1 MYYDELK
8 VGQTARFAKT
18 VTETDLAFFI
28 AITGDANPMHVDEV
42 AAAAS
47 PFGTRIVHG
56 MLSGSLLCGVY
67 GMQLPGP
74 GAIHLEQQIKFKAP
88 VRIGDTVTA
97 HVELIELCGRRR
109 VRMRSWCTRQ
119 DDVVVLEGEGLLLV
133 PERPA
138 DQPAGANEVSE

>member
-1 MYYDELK
+1 MFYDELK
-8 VGQTARFAKT
+8 VGQTACFAKT

-42 AAAAS
+42 AAAQS
-47 PFGTRIVHG
+47 QFGTRIVHG

-74 GAIHLEQQIKFKAP
+74 GAIHLEQHIKFRAP

-97 HVELIELCGRRR
+97 HVELIELCGRNR

-119 DDVVVLEGEGLLLV
+119 DDMLVLEGEGVLLV
-133 PERPA
+133 PARPVGHM
-138 DQPAGANEVSE
+138 QTVSEGNR